1 MQHQQQQ
8 AGWHGEIDIEIS
20 PVKFDRCPMA
30 ANGVAGIHGLRIPK
44 TCLSGPQ
51 FAIKVKVEHMWMWR
65 HPLLIPQEPHR
76 GLIN

>member
-1 MQHQQQQ
+1 MGQQVRPSALNTKHSKQHQQQQ

-30 ANGVAGIHGLRIPK
+30 ANGVAGVHGLRIPK

-51 FAIKVKVEHMWMWR
+51 FAIKVKLEESTQVY
-65 HPLLIPQEPHR
+65 
-76 GLIN
+76 